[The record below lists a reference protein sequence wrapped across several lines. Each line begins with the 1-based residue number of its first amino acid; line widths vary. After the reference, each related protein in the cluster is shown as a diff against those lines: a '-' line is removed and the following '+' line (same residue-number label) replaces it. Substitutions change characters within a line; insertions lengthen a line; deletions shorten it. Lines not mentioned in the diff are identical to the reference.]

1 MARRQRMPELLL
13 SAASL
18 RLAVSALPVV
28 LAGVSGAACR
38 MESPRLLRE
47 PV

>member
-28 LAGVSGAACR
+28 LALAVLLAV
-38 MESPRLLRE
+38 ESPRLLRE